1 MNSDIKEKNTHTK
14 KPASFLF
21 PIHIAHFHYIKAR
34 RMVHTSEN
42 PMLMA
47 HAFFIRKIK
56 LKTVTVTKTEN
67 VAVHFHFY
75 PISREFNFSVL
86 ILDN

>member
-1 MNSDIKEKNTHTK
+1 MNSDIKKKTTHK
-14 KPASFLF
+14 KAAPFLF
-21 PIHIAHFHYIKAR
+21 PIHTAHFLYKGK
-34 RMVHTSEN
+34 EN

-86 ILDN
+86 ILHN

>member
-1 MNSDIKEKNTHTK
+1 
-14 KPASFLF
+14 
-21 PIHIAHFHYIKAR
+21 
-34 RMVHTSEN
+34 
-42 PMLMA
+42 MLMA